1 MVRVYS
7 KKFSINKK
15 EEILQ
20 TQKKKKGKRKGE
32 RDIDLHQEDST
43 VLNI

>member
-20 TQKKKKGKRKGE
+20 TQKKKKEKEKE
-32 RDIDLHQEDST
+32 REILISIKKT
-43 VLNI
+43 VQF